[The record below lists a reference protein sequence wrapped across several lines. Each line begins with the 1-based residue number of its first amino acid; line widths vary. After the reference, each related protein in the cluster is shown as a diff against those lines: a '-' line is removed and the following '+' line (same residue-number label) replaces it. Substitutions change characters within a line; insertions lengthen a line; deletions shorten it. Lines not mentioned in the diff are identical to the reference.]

1 MQRKRVSSGI
11 VEKVELSKKDS
22 ISWNRIMVANNPVKC
37 GVIELR
43 RGIPEL
49 DIGNRK
55 WAQVRIR
62 VGGKNLY
69 TKGMAIYSDN
79 IPEPYDVVWYMRSG
93 GNRTLWVENETS
105 NLSENAMT
113 IIEPDFAEIEAW
125 NAWEDA
131 LKRKA
136 RRVNHLRRT
145 LGDVEWEELDLV

>member
-1 MQRKRVSSGI
+1 MRRKRVSSGI
-11 VEKVELSKKDS
+11 FEKVELSKKDS
-22 ISWNRIMVANNPVKC
+22 IAWNRIMVVNNPVKC
-37 GVIELR
+37 GIIELR

-49 DIGNRK
+49 DIGDQK

-69 TKGMAIYSDN
+69 TKGLAIYSDN

-113 IIEPDFAEIEAW
+113 IIESEAW

-131 LKRKA
+131 FK
-136 RRVNHLRRT
+136 RRVHRVKSE
-145 LGDVEWEELDLV
+145 GEEVLTEERNGL